1 MKSIQTLDN
10 LRDIKATAD
19 GSSVGFQTPQIQD
32 GCLQELKQLTLM
44 HIPSSVTEE
53 TRSKFKKL
61 ILETFKGN
69 ILHYY
74 YIIYIKY
81 KVLCKVSKI
90 DTNAGAPSQ
99 VWKLL
104 C

>member
-19 GSSVGFQTPQIQD
+19 GSSVGFQTPQVQD
-32 GCLQELKQLTLM
+32 GCLQDLKQLTLM

-53 TRSKFKKL
+53 ARSKFKKL

-69 ILHYY
+69 ILHNYLADNCS
-74 YIIYIKY
+74 IVFENFTTSIGDLM
-81 KVLCKVSKI
+81 V
-90 DTNAGAPSQ
+90 TN
-99 VWKLL
+99 
-104 C
+104 

>member
-32 GCLQELKQLTLM
+32 SCLQELKQLTLM

-53 TRSKFKKL
+53 ARSKFKKL

-69 ILHYY
+69 ILHNYLRDNCVVFETFTS
-74 YIIYIKY
+74 IGDLM
-81 KVLCKVSKI
+81 V
-90 DTNAGAPSQ
+90 TN
-99 VWKLL
+99 
-104 C
+104 

>member
-53 TRSKFKKL
+53 TRLKL
-61 ILETFKGN
+61 IKTSF
-69 ILHYY
+69 
-74 YIIYIKY
+74 
-81 KVLCKVSKI
+81 
-90 DTNAGAPSQ
+90 
-99 VWKLL
+99 WKLSKVTFYTTITL
-104 C
+104 FI